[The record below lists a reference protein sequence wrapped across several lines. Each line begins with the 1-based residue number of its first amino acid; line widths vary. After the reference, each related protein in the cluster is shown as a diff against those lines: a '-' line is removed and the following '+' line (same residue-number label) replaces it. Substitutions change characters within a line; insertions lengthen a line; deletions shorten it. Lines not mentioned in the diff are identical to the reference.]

1 MRCGHFR
8 IAKLINN
15 ELQHNVCII
24 CTVTSELNVFLK
36 MARLVTHEELKSA
49 TGFDNNA
56 ALEKCLRNQKI
67 PVLYGKDGHVFTTL
81 DAINNALGLSFVE
94 QNQDQIEFLR

>member
-1 MRCGHFR
+1 LQRLGRSYEDNIRVHVNDWDT
-8 IAKLINN
+8 KLK
-15 ELQHNVCII
+15 
-24 CTVTSELNVFLK
+24 SFLK
-36 MARLVTHEELKSA
+36 MAQLITHEELKSA

-81 DAINNALGLSFVE
+81 DAINNALGLKSIE
-94 QNQDQIEFLR
+94 QSPDEIEFIR

>member
-1 MRCGHFR
+1 LLHLGRNYVDNIRVHVNDWDT
-8 IAKLINN
+8 KLK
-15 ELQHNVCII
+15 
-24 CTVTSELNVFLK
+24 SFLK
-36 MARLVTHEELKSA
+36 MAQLITHEELKSA

-81 DAINNALGLSFVE
+81 DAINNALGLKFIE
-94 QNQDQIEFLR
+94 QSPDEIEFMR

>member
-1 MRCGHFR
+1 MCAVSAG
-8 IAKLINN
+8 LNN
-15 ELQHNVCII
+15 
-24 CTVTSELNVFLK
+24 FLK

-81 DAINNALGLSFVE
+81 DAINNALGLKFIE
-94 QNQDQIEFLR
+94 QTPDQIEFMR

>member
-1 MRCGHFR
+1 MNCR
-8 IAKLINN
+8 ILCA
-15 ELQHNVCII
+15 V
-24 CTVTSELNVFLK
+24 SAELNNLLK

-81 DAINNALGLSFVE
+81 DAINNALGLKFIE
-94 QNQDQIEFLR
+94 QTPDQIEFMR

>member
-1 MRCGHFR
+1 MNCR
-8 IAKLINN
+8 IMCA
-15 ELQHNVCII
+15 V
-24 CTVTSELNVFLK
+24 SAELNNFLK

-81 DAINNALGLSFVE
+81 DAINNALGLKFIE
-94 QNQDQIEFLR
+94 QTPEQIEFLR

>member
-1 MRCGHFR
+1 MNSSLMR
-8 IAKLINN
+8 AVPTKLNN
-15 ELQHNVCII
+15 
-24 CTVTSELNVFLK
+24 FLK

-81 DAINNALGLSFVE
+81 DAINNALGLKFIE
-94 QNQDQIEFLR
+94 QSPDEIEFMR